1 MIRFARALPIG
12 APMRLALWIAVCATT
27 GALLSAAIYWTMFDP
42 GWVTFLGGVLFAAVV
57 SIASD
62 ASRARWAL
70 ARRSAQLRRART
82 LVEEANARSQ
92 SATRAFQAAELRL
105 RGLGDV
111 LRSAVLFV
119 DDAQSCRFH
128 NRPAADKLGEPA
140 ARINGR
146 PLRELLGE
154 PVYAAVRPHLEQ
166 SLRGESAACDLVWR
180 TDPAQPAHYAVRQL
194 PLAGEGGAREVCL
207 LVTPVQAPAN
217 TGAALRV
224 AGDGGEALYL
234 HAIARELTGWD
245 DPKGK
250 LKAALAQDRFL
261 LVEQRIMPLAPGRP
275 DPDCVEVLL
284 RLQEEEDHLL
294 PPGGFLPEAERLGMM
309 EELDR
314 WVVRRLITQ
323 RLEQRGA
330 GADAPAAL
338 SCVNLSA
345 AAVRS
350 AGFARFVQAQLEQR
364 RFDGRALC
372 FEIAEHDVI
381 TLREELR
388 RLIAMLKPFGCR
400 FSVDGFGSAKGSFA
414 ALAGLAF
421 DFLKVDGVI
430 VQNMLRDPAARA
442 RAAAINVACH
452 RIGVRTIAEFVESDA
467 TLAEL
472 RRIGVDYAQG
482 FGIGRPAPLA
492 APRAR
497 QAA

>member
-1 MIRFARALPIG
+1 MTRLAHALPIG
-12 APMRLALWIAVCATT
+12 APWRLALWIALSAITST
-27 GALLSAAIYWTMFDP
+27 LLSAAIYWTMFDP
-42 GWVTFLGGVLFAAVV
+42 GWLTFLAGVLFAAVV
-57 SIASD
+57 SIASE
-62 ASRARWAL
+62 ASRAHWAL

-82 LVEEANARSQ
+82 LIEEANARSQ

-105 RGLGDV
+105 RGLGEV

-128 NRPAADKLGEPA
+128 NGPAADKLGEPA

-154 PVYAAVRPHLEQ
+154 PVYAAVQPYLEK
-166 SLRGESAACDLVWR
+166 SLRGESAAYDLVWR
-180 TDPAQPAHYAVRQL
+180 TDEAQPAHYAVRQL
-194 PLAGEGGAREVCL
+194 PLAGEGGAREVCV

-217 TGAALRV
+217 SGAALRV
-224 AGDGGEALYL
+224 TGESGEAVYL

-250 LKAALAQDRFL
+250 LNAALAQDRFL
-261 LVEQRIMPLAPGRP
+261 LVEQRIMPLEPARP
-275 DPDCVEVLL
+275 DPRCVEVLL

-294 PPGGFLPEAERLGMM
+294 PPGGFLPEAEQLGMM

-323 RLEQRGA
+323 RIEQRR
-330 GADAPAAL
+330 ADPRALEVL

-345 AAVRS
+345 AAARS
-350 AGFARFVQAQLEQR
+350 ASFARFVQSQIEQR
-364 RFDGRALC
+364 GFDGRALC

-381 TLREELR
+381 TLREEVR

-414 ALAGLAF
+414 PLAGLVF
-421 DFLKVDGVI
+421 DFLKIDGVI

-442 RAAAINVACH
+442 RAAAINAACH

-482 FGIGRPAPLA
+482 FGIGRPAPL
-492 APRAR
+492 RAV
-497 QAA
+497 AGAESA